1 MLSSSRFTLIS
12 PRFTS
17 FLEVVDGTTETGSIP
32 CSRDRGT
39 PGFERGSCGV
49 KRWWL
54 WGYHSKLWTF
64 QGVTNRGFGKL
75 STNIFYH
82 QFHIFQKRLLKPSDQ
97 KSQFVSISSN
107 RGVFAQ
113 RTSSSF
119 PMDFL
124 KEWNSLETRGRL
136 VVALYGIVSLHFWT
150 QRILRRGV
158 SEVNAEANLAI
169 FSKLIG
175 TPTVD
180 EEAQRLLDKRRR
192 ISFQEIA
199 NVWGYVLDLFLLAL
213 FIVQLCGI
221 LDPMIHFLPFFF
233 GVAMGSE
240 ILRRIADYKDSV
252 TPARLDRDVTVMSI
266 LVFVSTLGMPRE
278 FMPACYMARTLCF
291 SFTCSRFSNK
301 VNLLVAPL
309 YVFAHW
315 VTQSPDGPPE
325 RLEFHIFSE
334 VISVSFMTLLM
345 NNLDTKEHKLAEASV
360 ELEVK
365 ARQIKEAEREGSAAQ
380 RLLSVTCDASV
391 RLTHDLA
398 IQMSS
403 LSLLDLLMC
412 HFGNKSTTSLDGT
425 PFVRYIAAADHQRF
439 LDFIDES
446 SNALAP
452 ARSLHIKMKDSS
464 GVAFDAELFHVTVP
478 GLTDQPEHLIG
489 ITNESNSTDCLGR
502 MENLCPSS
510 DMRHVLGYGLD
521 VKCPS
526 IPQSRGTPGS
536 RISPSKASSD
546 SSGSDAPRY
555 KELQSLKNIRLIVD
569 DDQENDFVM
578 RQLTFNFTPS
588 SSCSASVLPNL
599 LEWLKPHYRTAVA
612 RSIEAASESNEKIVT
627 DFEVK
632 ALSPFPGSSLLLSK
646 AMSVK
651 LFEEN
656 VEESLF
662 EIELGQLYAR

>member
-1 MLSSSRFTLIS
+1 M
-12 PRFTS
+12 TS
-17 FLEVVDGTTETGSIP
+17 NMS
-32 CSRDRGT
+32 
-39 PGFERGSCGV
+39 
-49 KRWWL
+49 
-54 WGYHSKLWTF
+54 
-64 QGVTNRGFGKL
+64 
-75 STNIFYH
+75 
-82 QFHIFQKRLLKPSDQ
+82 
-97 KSQFVSISSN
+97 
-107 RGVFAQ
+107 
-113 RTSSSF
+113 
-119 PMDFL
+119 DFL
-124 KEWNSLETRGRL
+124 KEWNSFETRGRL
-136 VVALYGIVSLHFWT
+136 VVTLYGIVSLHFWT

-158 SEVNAEANLAI
+158 SEVNAQANLAI

-199 NVWGYVLDLFLLAL
+199 NVWGYVLDLFILAL

-221 LDPMIHFLPFFF
+221 LDPMVHFLPFFF
-233 GVAMGSE
+233 GVATGSE
-240 ILRRIADYKDSV
+240 ILRRIADDKDSV
-252 TPARLDRDVTVMSI
+252 TPARLDRDVTLMSI
-266 LVFVSTLGMPRE
+266 LVFISTLGMPRE

-309 YVFAHW
+309 YVLSHW
-315 VTQSPDGPPE
+315 LTQSPDGPPE

-391 RLTHDLA
+391 RLTYDLA

-521 VKCPS
+521 VKCSS
-526 IPQSRGTPGS
+526 IPQSRGTPS

-546 SSGSDAPRY
+546 SSASEAPRY
-555 KELQSLKNIRLIVD
+555 KELQSLKNIRLVVD
-569 DDQENDFVM
+569 DDHENDFVM
-578 RQLTFNFTPS
+578 RQLTFNFAPS
-588 SSCSASVLPNL
+588 SSCSAEVLPNL
-599 LEWLKPHYRTAVA
+599 LEWLKPHYRSAVA
-612 RSIEAASESNEKIVT
+612 ESIAAASESKDQLVA

-632 ALSPFPGSSLLLSK
+632 ALSPFPGSSVLLSK
-646 AMSVK
+646 AMSLK
-651 LFEEN
+651 LFEQN

-662 EIELGQLYAR
+662 EIELGQLYAK